1 MMTVRKSSKMNK
13 LKEARG
19 VRKNDVHENNVLTSN
34 YTRKPKAGFN
44 GNERSSIADVQ
55 KGGIYVND

>member
-1 MMTVRKSSKMNK
+1 MNK